1 MITDKQALSLIEVEE
16 IVKTLPESEKIKE
29 LRSFIKKFNKIELEK
44 AKELI
49 KEIESLEV
57 LKLKQEHIKK
67 IVDMLPEDSAEL
79 NKILTNEVNLDT
91 DETNKILETIK
102 KYK

>member
-79 NKILTNEVNLDT
+79 NKILTSEVNLDT